1 MLFRSRCG
9 SCLNVCP
16 VYRHI
21 GGHGYGS
28 IYPGP
33 IGAVLS
39 PVLGGYKQ
47 FGELPYASSLCGA
60 CTETCPVK
68 IPLHELLI
76 EHRRVMTNE
85 LGMQHGFDDF
95 QMKVIGKGTST
106 PWMFKSAMTFAHA
119 GSAPLSKKKNIS
131 VENMYDYG
139 GYIDKGPGMVKGWTD
154 VRDLPRPPKGSENF
168 RSWYKNR
175 QKAGDK

>member
-1 MLFRSRCG
+1 MVILDNGRSKALGTAFQPVLQCIRCG

-39 PVLGGYKQ
+39 PILGGYKQ

-76 EHRRVMTNE
+76 EHRKVMTDD
-85 LGMQHGFDDF
+85 LKMKHGFEDF
-95 QMKVIGKGTST
+95 QMRMVGKATAS
-106 PWMFKSAMTFAHA
+106 PAMFKAAMKVDHA
-119 GSAPLSKKKNIS
+119 AAGILSK
-131 VENMYDYG
+131 
-139 GYIDKGPGMVKGWTD
+139 
-154 VRDLPRPPKGSENF
+154 
-168 RSWYKNR
+168 
-175 QKAGDK
+175 QKTLLLKTCIIMGATLIKDQG